1 MNGADWSTVYSA
13 LHEGD
18 TELAYDSFMAINTG
32 YYNKSICQIDKYSPK
47 VVLKKP
53 WMTRALLTSCKKKN
67 KLYSN
72 YKKHPT
78 SNNKAKY
85 LKYRNKFKALKL
97 AAEKTYYEHEF
108 ARYSQDS
115 KKTWRIIKSLI

>member
-1 MNGADWSTVYSA
+1 
-13 LHEGD
+13 
-18 TELAYDSFMAINTG
+18 MAIYTG

-53 WMTRALLTSCKKKN
+53 WITRALLTSCNKKN
-67 KLYSN
+67 KLYLN

-85 LKYRNKFKALKL
+85 LKYRNKFKELKL
-97 AAEKTYYEHEF
+97 AAEKIYYEHGRRPGAEF
-108 ARYSQDS
+108 GGDQKIFSRPNFRKNVHFRVKISDD
-115 KKTWRIIKSLI
+115 LFF